1 MQSPPRFTFVRIRQ
15 LQKLTDEK
23 TLPPSR
29 KLDAS
34 ARMLENCYGKEARFS
49 NKMEFSLKI
58 LGR

>member
-29 KLDAS
+29 KLGAS
-34 ARMLENCYGKEARFS
+34 ARMLENCYGKGTRFS